1 MTSGLI
7 FDLRRYSIHDG
18 PGIRTTVFFK
28 GCPLACAWC
37 HNPESRLS
45 APELMQR
52 QNRCILCGDCLEV
65 CPHDA
70 VSRRGDEILIDRA
83 RCRVS
88 GACAAACPSDA
99 LQVVGTGMTTSQVM
113 AEVER
118 DRAFYE
124 TSGGGVT
131 FSGGEPLAQFDFLFA
146 LLTEC
151 RRAGIHAVLDTS
163 GHAPWSLLKR
173 TIPLVGLYLY
183 DLKLM
188 DEHRHLQWT
197 GVSNADILANLKRLS
212 GSGSEVLI
220 RIPLIPGINDD
231 EQNLRQTAEFMAGLD
246 TQPLVELLPYHNIAA
261 GKYSGLGRED
271 PLPGLKPSDPGK
283 KEACAA
289 LLREYDIRVVT

>member
-1 MTSGLI
+1 M
-7 FDLRRYSIHDG
+7 
-18 PGIRTTVFFK
+18 
-28 GCPLACAWC
+28 
-37 HNPESRLS
+37 
-45 APELMQR
+45 
-52 QNRCILCGDCLEV
+52 
-65 CPHDA
+65 
-70 VSRRGDEILIDRA
+70 
-83 RCRVS
+83 VS
-88 GACAAACPSDA
+88 GQCAAICPSEA
-99 LQVVGTGMTTSQVM
+99 LQVVGAPWTTSQVM